1 MKVVFI
7 LIAILF
13 WDVYSAQDNSCG
25 PSKGNQ
31 YLRGIL
37 FDKNLNSNIGNH
49 IWREDSC
56 SYDNAENAIINRGF
70 RLWRRKIRRCLANN
84 NFNTD
89 ACSQIRIK
97 IQWKIFGI
105 WDDMKFWPEHLNHV
119 QEVAENM
126 KRSNSKDKNGS
137 RWQKKKK
144 KRRKNTNSNLI
155 MLIK

>member
-7 LIAILF
+7 LITVLH
-13 WDVYSAQDNSCG
+13 WDVYNAQDNTCG

-37 FDKNLNSNIGNH
+37 FDKNVNSNIGNH

-70 RLWRRKIRRCLANN
+70 RLWRRKIRLCLANK

-89 ACSQIRIK
+89 ACSHIRIK

-105 WDDMKFWPEHLNHV
+105 WGDMKLWPEHLNYI

-126 KRSNSKDKNGS
+126 KRSNTKK
-137 RWQKKKK
+137 QKKKK

-155 MLIK
+155 MLVK